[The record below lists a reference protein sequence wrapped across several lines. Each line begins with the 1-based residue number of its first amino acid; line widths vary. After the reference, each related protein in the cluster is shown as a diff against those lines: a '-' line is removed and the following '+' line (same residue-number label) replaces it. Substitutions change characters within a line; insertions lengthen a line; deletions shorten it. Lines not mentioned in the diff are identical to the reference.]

1 MEAVPLLY
9 LVNSDATTHKSPG
22 MDDQTTENAL
32 TVTKFG
38 IGQPVRRKEDPTLV
52 RGDGRYTDDVN
63 RPGQAYA
70 VMVRSNFAHGV
81 IRGID
86 TAAAKTM
93 PGVLAVYT
101 AADLAAYGGLKCNL
115 PLKSRDGSPIRY
127 TPRPALAGDK
137 VRYVGD
143 PVACVIAETIAQA
156 KDAAEAVA
164 LNIEPLPAVISARD
178 AVKPGAPQVWKDVPG
193 NIALDYHHG
202 DSEKVAEAFSKA
214 AHVVKLPLINQR
226 MVVNTIEPRSAIGE
240 FDAKDEKWTLHS
252 CSQGVFGLKNMMADI
267 LGAPPAKM
275 RVLTGN
281 VGGSFGMKAASYP
294 EYVCI
299 LHGSRALE
307 RPVKWTDERSGSFVS
322 DHHGRDYDMTVEV
335 AFDKDGL
342 IQAMRLTGYG
352 NLGGYCAAFGPL
364 LPTVNVTKN
373 IVSMYRTPLL
383 EVATQCVFTN
393 TVLVSAYRGAGR
405 PEGAL
410 NMERTMDFAAA
421 QIGIDRFEL
430 RRRNFIKA
438 REMPFKTSS
447 GMVYDSGDFPGLFKD
462 TLVRADVK
470 GFNKRKRDSK
480 RAGKLRGLGV
490 ACYVETTAAMT
501 AEQAALRFN
510 ADGTVTIITGTLD
523 YGQGHAS
530 AFAQVL
536 TEKLG
541 VPFDRIR
548 LVQGDSDA
556 LVTGGGTGG
565 SRSAMLSGTA
575 IAQASEKIIEAG
587 KQIAAHVLEASAGD
601 IEFKSGR
608 FVIAGTDRAIDIMA
622 LAERLRGG
630 LKLPE
635 GVPASLDV
643 THVTEQVP
651 GTYPNGVHVAEV
663 EIDPDTGLTRT
674 VKYTAVNDFGTVLN
688 PMLVEGQIQGGVVQ
702 GLGQVLLEGTV
713 YDADGQ
719 LVTGSFM
726 DYAMPH
732 AHDAPMID
740 VANRPVPTKTNPIGA
755 KGCGEA
761 GTSGG
766 LPAVANAVIDA
777 LSDYGIRHLEMP
789 MTPSR
794 IWQAIQDAQRNR
806 S

>member
-1 MEAVPLLY
+1 
-9 LVNSDATTHKSPG
+9 
-22 MDDQTTENAL
+22 
-32 TVTKFG
+32 
-38 IGQPVRRKEDPTLV
+38 
-52 RGDGRYTDDVN
+52 
-63 RPGQAYA
+63 
-70 VMVRSNFAHGV
+70 
-81 IRGID
+81 
-86 TAAAKTM
+86 
-93 PGVLAVYT
+93 
-101 AADLAAYGGLKCNL
+101 
-115 PLKSRDGSPIRY
+115 
-127 TPRPALAGDK
+127 
-137 VRYVGD
+137 
-143 PVACVIAETIAQA
+143 
-156 KDAAEAVA
+156 
-164 LNIEPLPAVISARD
+164 
-178 AVKPGAPQVWKDVPG
+178 
-193 NIALDYHHG
+193 
-202 DSEKVAEAFSKA
+202 
-214 AHVVKLPLINQR
+214 
-226 MVVNTIEPRSAIGE
+226 
-240 FDAKDEKWTLHS
+240 
-252 CSQGVFGLKNMMADI
+252 MMADI
-267 LGAPPAKM
+267 LGAPAAKV

-299 LHGSRALE
+299 LHGARALG

-322 DHHGRDYDMTVEV
+322 DHHGRDYDMTIEV

-342 IQAMRLTGYG
+342 IQAIRLSGYG

-393 TVLVSAYRGAGR
+393 TMLVSAYRGAGR
-405 PEGAL
+405 PEGAFS
-410 NMERTMDFAAA
+410 MERTMDFAAA
-421 QIGIDRFEL
+421 ELGIDRFEL

-438 REMPFKTSS
+438 REMPFKAAS
-447 GMVYDSGDFPGLFKD
+447 GVTYDCGDFPGLFKD
-462 TLVRADVK
+462 ALARADVK
-470 GFNKRKRDSK
+470 GFKRRKRESK

-501 AEQAALRFN
+501 TEQGAIRFN
-510 ADGTVTIITGTLD
+510 ADGTVTIVTGTLD

-541 VPFDRIR
+541 IPFDRIR
-548 LVQGDSDA
+548 LVQGDSDQ

-575 IAQASEKIIEAG
+575 IAQASEKVIEIG

-608 FVIAGTDRAIDIMA
+608 FVIAGTDHSIDIMA
-622 LAERLRGG
+622 LAERLRAG
-630 LKLPE
+630 LTLPE

-651 GTYPNGVHVAEV
+651 GTYPNGVHIAEV
-663 EIDPDTGLTRT
+663 EIDPDTGLTRA
-674 VKYTAVNDFGTVLN
+674 VKYTAVNDFGTVIN

-702 GLGQVLLEGTV
+702 GLGQVLLEGAV

-789 MTPSR
+789 MTPAR
-794 IWQAIQDAQRNR
+794 IWQAIQDAQRSR
-806 S
+806 P

>member
-1 MEAVPLLY
+1 MK
-9 LVNSDATTHKSPG
+9 SDATTHKSPG

-32 TVTKFG
+32 TLTKFG

-52 RGDGRYTDDVN
+52 RGEGRYTDDVN
-63 RPGQAYA
+63 RPGHAYA
-70 VMVRSNFAHGV
+70 VMVRSSLAHGV
-81 IRGID
+81 IRSID
-86 TAAAKTM
+86 TAAAKAM
-93 PGVLAVYT
+93 PGVLAVYA
-101 AADLAAYGGLKCNL
+101 AADLSGYGGLKCNL

-164 LNIEPLPAVISARD
+164 LDIEPLPAVISARD
-178 AVKPGAPQVWKDVPG
+178 AVKAGAPQVWKDVPR

-202 DSEKVAEAFSKA
+202 DSEKVAEAFAKA
-214 AHVVKLPLINQR
+214 AHVVRLPLINQR
-226 MVVNTIEPRSAIGE
+226 MVVNAIEPRSAIGE

-275 RVLTGN
+275 RVLSGN

-299 LHGSRALE
+299 LHGARALG

-335 AFDKDGL
+335 AFDQDGL
-342 IQAMRLTGYG
+342 IQALRLTGYG

-364 LPTVNVTKN
+364 LPTLNVTKN
-373 IVSMYRTPLL
+373 IVGMYRTPLL

-393 TVLVSAYRGAGR
+393 TTLVSAYRGAGR

-410 NMERTMDFAAA
+410 SMERTMDYAAA

-462 TLVRADVK
+462 TLARADVK
-470 GFNKRKRDSK
+470 GFKKRKRESK

-501 AEQAALRFN
+501 AEQAAVRFN
-510 ADGTVTIITGTLD
+510 ADGTVTIVTGTLD

-541 VPFDRIR
+541 VPFDLIR

-575 IAQASEKIIEAG
+575 IAQASDKVIEAG

-630 LKLPE
+630 MKLPE

-702 GLGQVLLEGTV
+702 GLGQVLLEGAV

-732 AHDAPMID
+732 ARDAPMID

-777 LSDYGIRHLEMP
+777 LSEYGIRHLEMP
-789 MTPSR
+789 MTPAR
-794 IWQAIQDAQRNR
+794 IWQAIKDAQRR
-806 S
+806 TS

>member
-1 MEAVPLLY
+1 
-9 LVNSDATTHKSPG
+9 
-22 MDDQTTENAL
+22 MDDQTTETAL
-32 TVTKFG
+32 SLTKFG
-38 IGQPVRRKEDPTLV
+38 IGQPVRRSEDPKLV
-52 RGDGRYTDDVN
+52 RGEGRYTDDISV
-63 RPGQAYA
+63 PGQAYA
-70 VMVRSNFAHGV
+70 VMVRSSVAHGV

-86 TAAAKTM
+86 TAAAKAM

-101 AADLAAYGGLKCNL
+101 AADLAGYGGLKCNL

-137 VRYVGD
+137 VRFVGD
-143 PVACVIAETIAQA
+143 PVACVIAETVAQA

-164 LNIEPLPAVISARD
+164 LDIEPLPAVVSARD
-178 AVKPGAPQVWKDVPG
+178 AAKPGAPQVWDDVPG
-193 NIALDYHHG
+193 NIALDYHYG
-202 DSEKVAEAFSKA
+202 DKDKVAEAFAKA
-214 AHVVKLPLINQR
+214 AHVVRLPLINQR
-226 MVVNTIEPRSAIGE
+226 LVVNTIEPRSAIGE
-240 FDAKDEKWTLHS
+240 FDAKDGKWTLHS

-267 LGAPPAKM
+267 LGAPAAKV

-299 LHGSRALE
+299 LHGARALG

-383 EVATQCVFTN
+383 EVATQCVFSN
-393 TVLVSAYRGAGR
+393 TTLVSAYRGAGR

-410 NMERTMDFAAA
+410 SMERTMDYAAA
-421 QIGIDRFEL
+421 ELGIDRFEL

-438 REMPFKTSS
+438 REMPFKSAS
-447 GMVYDSGDFPGLFKD
+447 GMVYDCGDFPGLFKD
-462 TLVRADVK
+462 ALAQADVK
-470 GFNKRKRDSK
+470 GFKQRKRESK

-501 AEQAALRFN
+501 TEQGAIRFN
-510 ADGTVTIITGTLD
+510 ADGTVTIVTGTLD

-541 VPFDRIR
+541 IPFDRIR
-548 LVQGDSDA
+548 LVQGDSDQ

-575 IAQASEKIIEAG
+575 IAQASEKVIAIG

-601 IEFKSGR
+601 IEFKQRALHRCRHRPFDRHHGAGGTPALRHDAAAGRARLARRHACHGSRARHLSERRSCRRSGNRPRHRPDPHGEIHRGQR
-608 FVIAGTDRAIDIMA
+608 FRHRHQSDAGRRPDPGRRRAGPWPGAAGGCGLRCRRPIGHRLVHGLRHAARARCADDRRHQSPGADQDQSDRRQ
-622 LAERLRGG
+622 RLRRSGNFRRPARRRQRG
-630 LKLPE
+630 DRRAV
-635 GVPASLDV
+635 GVRHPASGNADDAGPHLAGDRGGQGQENRLKQARRRHRPARRTWP
-643 THVTEQVP
+643 TH
-651 GTYPNGVHVAEV
+651 
-663 EIDPDTGLTRT
+663 
-674 VKYTAVNDFGTVLN
+674 
-688 PMLVEGQIQGGVVQ
+688 
-702 GLGQVLLEGTV
+702 
-713 YDADGQ
+713 
-719 LVTGSFM
+719 
-726 DYAMPH
+726 
-732 AHDAPMID
+732 
-740 VANRPVPTKTNPIGA
+740 
-755 KGCGEA
+755 
-761 GTSGG
+761 
-766 LPAVANAVIDA
+766 
-777 LSDYGIRHLEMP
+777 
-789 MTPSR
+789 
-794 IWQAIQDAQRNR
+794 
-806 S
+806 